1 MSGAERQEIPT
12 PGIGDSAGMSTWPP
26 SPEARVKVAEGGFAV
41 VHREKVTDAVGRQW
55 VTGSLDSDVYFTEVR
70 RRAREQ
76 AEKLLAVRLERNPT
90 RRIAGTNAHA

>member
-1 MSGAERQEIPT
+1 M
-12 PGIGDSAGMSTWPP
+12 
-26 SPEARVKVAEGGFAV
+26 

-76 AEKLLAVRLERNPT
+76 AERLLAIRLEREPAP
-90 RRIAGTNAHA
+90 RVAGTNAHA